1 MLKLGEIYLRDDV
14 MLDEAERF
22 LKAALKLDNTLSD
35 AHVQLGRVYEK
46 RGQDDLSM
54 EEYKIGLKQS
64 NINNT
69 NTDKKINLQA
79 RFRAHFYLGC

>member
-79 RFRAHFYLGC
+79 HFYLGC